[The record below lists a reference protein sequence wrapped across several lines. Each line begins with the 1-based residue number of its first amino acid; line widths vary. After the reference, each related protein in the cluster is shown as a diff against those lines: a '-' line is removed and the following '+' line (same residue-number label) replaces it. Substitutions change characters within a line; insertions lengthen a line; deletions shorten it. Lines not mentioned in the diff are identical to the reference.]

1 MVTNNARTKVE
12 VSCVWVLEKWRCGD
26 GGGGEEEGKGE
37 KVDRREE
44 VRTTKGSRWGG
55 IQIKGEA

>member
-1 MVTNNARTKVE
+1 MVVVVKR
-12 VSCVWVLEKWRCGD
+12 RGR
-26 GGGGEEEGKGE
+26 E

-55 IQIKGEA
+55 LQIKGEA